1 MKLEYLKLIMLAAV
15 ADGKIQEQE
24 LSLIARI
31 KSNHAEL
38 KEIPEEQ
45 TQEAMAD
52 IYNKL
57 SAGMEVT
64 HILELLGRQF
74 DETQRHAAYAL
85 AKEVCA
91 SDFEVGP
98 AETDFLRLLETE
110 WNIPAKVCKSIDLSI
125 QLRYFT

>member
-24 LSLIARI
+24 LSLIGRI
-31 KSNHAEL
+31 KNNHAEL
-38 KEIPEEQ
+38 KAIPEEQ
-45 TQEAMAD
+45 SQEAMAD

-64 HILELLGRQF
+64 HILDVLGRQF
-74 DETQRHAAYAL
+74 NEAQKQAAYAL

-91 SDFEVGP
+91 ADFDVAP
-98 AETDFLRLLETE
+98 AETDFLRLIETQ
-110 WNIPAKVCKSIDLSI
+110 WNIPADVSKSVDLSI
-125 QLRYFT
+125 RLRYFT